1 LIAGEAKKATA
12 HDLVIAGD
20 LNLNFSLTPR
30 IAVKG
35 VTFANAKWGSKPHM
49 VKVNRFA
56 TEMQLIPL
64 ISDQI
69 KINQV
74 ILVGVELLPRK
85 IRRAK
90 PIGKSDRQ
98 RWPNRLIN
106 SGVTL
111 AMQPLSPWST
121 TSI

>member
-35 VTFANAKWGSKPHM
+35 VTFANAKWSSKPHM

-111 AMQPLSPWST
+111 AVQPLSPWST